1 MIDRSSDGL
10 ETTDYELI
18 KECLSGNRDI
28 FAKIVA
34 RYKRLIYN
42 TIHNFIGNS
51 QDTNDLFQEVFL
63 KIYRSLAD
71 YSPDYR
77 FSTWAVRITTN
88 LCLDRLRQKRPEQII
103 LDDIAEA
110 RDNRLNPEECYLA
123 QEQQEKIRKAIEALP
138 EEYRVPVILFHQQEF
153 SYEEMSE
160 ILGQPMT
167 IIKNRL
173 YRARLMLRDS
183 LISIGGKESASY
195 DM

>member
-103 LDDIAEA
+103 LDDIAEV